1 MEKALLS
8 SYNRPEPGVLE
19 MYDEVHANENV
30 MWSQG
35 QGKQLQGCECTQVF
49 MGLS

>member
-19 MYDEVHANENV
+19 MYEKVQANENV
-30 MWSQG
+30 MWSQE
-35 QGKQLQGCECTQVF
+35 QGKQLQVCEHTQVF